1 MKNSDFYLNLGKNIK
16 LIRNSLGMSQQ
27 DLADKVNLSLN
38 FIGKIEVAFSRPSL
52 DTVIKIADALNV
64 TVSELCNKIFVRN
77 KG

>member
-64 TVSELCNKIFVRN
+64 TVSELCNFES
-77 KG
+77 

>member
-1 MKNSDFYLNLGKNIK
+1 MKNSDFYLNLAKNIK

-64 TVSELCNKIFVRN
+64 TVSELCNFES
-77 KG
+77 